1 MKNKSVLAVVGTIIV
16 AAVIIGVVALSGNKK
31 DNSSN
36 TSMNGMDMSSNSS
49 SSSSSSS
56 KAVATDTVA
65 IQNFAFSPA
74 TIKVKVGTKVTWTNK
89 DSAAHTVTG
98 DNSDGPASGTLAQD
112 SSYSFTFSKAGTFTY
127 ACAIHPSM
135 KGTVIV
141 TN

>member
-1 MKNKSVLAVVGTIIV
+1 MKNKPVLIVVGVIV
-16 AAVIIGVVALSGNKK
+16 LAAVIAAIVALGGNKN
-31 DNSSN
+31 DTNSN
-36 TSMNGMDMSSNSS
+36 TSTNDMHMNNSTSSGSE
-49 SSSSSSS
+49 
-56 KAVATDTVA
+56 AVETNTVS

-98 DNSDGPASGTLAQD
+98 DSSDGPASGTLAQD
-112 SSYSFTFSKAGTFTY
+112 ATYSFTFTKAGTFNY
-127 ACAIHPSM
+127 ACSIHPSM